1 MKKLLFFLFLLIP
14 FMVQAQTYYKCIG
27 NNVKLR
33 KGPGN
38 HYKFEHLFCQGE
50 DTDTPAQMSK
60 GEIVKYTGKQ
70 RNGYK
75 KVESVW
81 GECSLMQCCYSGWVS
96 SQYIK
101 PAARCPNCK
110 GARVCKRCP
119 PEQCIHK
126 GFAWCFRTNTNVCTV
141 CDGVGWL

>member
-38 HYKFEHLFCQGE
+38 NYKFEHLFCQGE

-60 GEIVKYTGKQ
+60 DEIVKYTGKQ

-81 GECSLMQCCYSGWVS
+81 GGVFSWAMLLFGMGILPIY
-96 SQYIK
+96 K
-101 PAARCPNCK
+101 TRCQMP
-110 GARVCKRCP
+110 
-119 PEQCIHK
+119 
-126 GFAWCFRTNTNVCTV
+126 
-141 CDGVGWL
+141 